1 MNNLQDLPMAATTD
15 EHIGLSRRHF
25 LKASA
30 ALGGGLLISFSLPVL
45 MRGAQA
51 VEGAAGF
58 EPNAYVRID
67 HGGRIYLTIQPVEM
81 GQGTYTSMPA
91 LIAEELEVGLDQVS
105 IEHAPADD
113 TRYANPMLGF
123 QVTGGSTSVPAN
135 WTPLREAG
143 AAARLLLIAAA
154 AQQWG
159 VEVDSCKAE
168 KGEVLHPASGRR
180 LGYGELVDS
189 AAKLSLPEAIPLKAP
204 KDFKLIGTP
213 AKRTDSPSKVN
224 GTAVFGIDVHPDG
237 MKVAAI
243 TICPIVGGT
252 LDEVDPAP
260 AMAVRGVREV
270 IRTDNAVAVIADH
283 MGAARKGV
291 AALQIKWNPGANGQV
306 SSAQMLDDIRKA
318 SEQKGAEVR
327 NEGNVEE
334 ALQKAAKKIEA
345 VYQVPFLAH
354 ACLEPVNCT
363 VHVRKD
369 ACDLWLGIQ
378 VPTRAKTAA
387 AELTGLPE
395 AAVTVH
401 NHLIGGG
408 FGRRLEIDFVIHAVK
423 IAKQV
428 DYPVK
433 VIWSREEDTRHS
445 TLRPYHYSHLSA
457 GLDEE
462 NRPVAWTHKVTGGS
476 ILARWA
482 PPAFV
487 NGIDRDAIRDASG
500 PYAFPNLNVQY
511 VRHEPPTGITPAFWR
526 GVGHTQNAFMVEG
539 FLDELAHIAQVDPF
553 EYRYPL
559 LQDHPRAVKV
569 LQLLRDKS
577 GWNSPPAEGHGRGLA
592 LTYCFGTYA
601 AQVADVSVTANG
613 EVKVHK
619 VTTVV
624 DCGIAINPDSVV
636 AQVQG
641 GTIFGLTAAL
651 FGNITFREGRV
662 EQGNFDTY
670 RMLRINE
677 VPQIE
682 TFRVESAESPGG
694 LGEVSTVTIAPAVVN
709 AIFAA
714 SGKRLR
720 ILPIDP
726 RELKTA

>member
-1 MNNLQDLPMAATTD
+1 MNSLQDFPMKTSTQ
-15 EHIGLSRRHF
+15 EPLGLSRRHF

-30 ALGGGLLISFSLPVL
+30 AVGGGLLISFSLPP
-45 MRGAQA
+45 MMGDAQA
-51 VEGAAGF
+51 STGANF

-67 HGGRIYLTIQPVEM
+67 REGGIYLTIQPVEM

-91 LIAEELEVGLDQVS
+91 LIAEELEVGLDQVH

-113 TRYANPMLGF
+113 KRYPNPMLGF
-123 QVTGGSTSVPAN
+123 QVTGGSTSVPGN
-135 WTPLREAG
+135 WKPLREAG
-143 AAARLLLIAAA
+143 AAARVLLISAA
-154 AQQWG
+154 AQKWG
-159 VEVDSCKAE
+159 VAADTCKAE
-168 KGEVLHPASGRR
+168 KGEVLHPSSGRK
-180 LGYGELVDS
+180 LGYGELVDT
-189 AAKLSLPEAIPLKAP
+189 AAKLPLPETIPLKDP

-224 GTAVFGIDVHPDG
+224 GTAMFGIDVHPEG

-243 TICPIVGGT
+243 TICPVVGGT
-252 LDEVDPAP
+252 LDSVDSSP

-283 MGAARKGV
+283 MGAARKGL
-291 AALQIKWNPGANGQV
+291 ASLQIKWNPGANAQL
-306 SSAQMLDDIRKA
+306 SSAQLLSDIQKA
-318 SEQKGAEVR
+318 SEQAGVEVR
-327 NEGNVEE
+327 NDGNADE
-334 ALQKAAKKIEA
+334 ALQKAATRLDV

-363 VHVRKD
+363 VHVRKN
-369 ACDLWLGIQ
+369 ACDIWVGIQ
-378 VPTRAKTAA
+378 VPARAKTAA

-395 AAVTVH
+395 EAVQVH

-445 TLRPYHYSHLSA
+445 TLRPFHYNHLSA
-457 GLDEE
+457 GLDEQ

-487 NGIDRDAIRDASG
+487 NGIDRDAVRDASG
-500 PYAFPNLNVQY
+500 PYAFPNVKVQY
-511 VRHEPPTGITPAFWR
+511 VRHEPPAGITPAFWR

-539 FLDELAHIAQVDPF
+539 LLDELIHVAKADPF

-559 LQDHPRAVKV
+559 LQEHPRAIKV
-569 LQLLRDKS
+569 LQLLREKS
-577 GWNSPPAEGHGRGLA
+577 DWDSPLPQGHGRGLA
-592 LTYCFGTYA
+592 LTYCFSTYA
-601 AQVADVSVTANG
+601 AQVAEVSVGANG
-613 EVKVHK
+613 DVRVLK
-619 VTTVV
+619 VTSVV
-624 DCGIAINPDSVV
+624 DCGIPINPDSVV
-636 AQVQG
+636 AQIQG
-641 GTIFGLTAAL
+641 GTFFGLTAAL
-651 FGNITFREGRV
+651 FGDITFKDGRV

-677 VPQIE
+677 VPELITHTIE
-682 TFRVESAESPGG
+682 SSEPPGG

-714 SGKRLR
+714 TGKRLR
-720 ILPIDP
+720 RLPIDP
-726 RELKTA
+726 QELRSA